1 MMLLFKPKIKQLF
14 PEQATD
20 FPAFVAD
27 APATTVTLIMSEE
40 KLKVHWRPADWA
52 PPDDVRVIGRATVP
66 PAIPGP
72 DPRESVTLC
81 PRTMA
86 SKPTKAIRVKRLR
99 AICPTIRKSAKDR
112 QLYSGT
118 FT

>member
-1 MMLLFKPKIKQLF
+1 M
-14 PEQATD
+14 
-20 FPAFVAD
+20 
-27 APATTVTLIMSEE
+27 
-40 KLKVHWRPADWA
+40 
-52 PPDDVRVIGRATVP
+52 IGRATVP

-86 SKPTKAIRVKRLR
+86 SKPIRAIRVKRLR
-99 AICPTIRKSAKDR
+99 AICPTLGEIGEERG
-112 QLYSGT
+112 LYSGT